1 LPAIA
6 GDPQACNLGYRH
18 RQRPPKL
25 PKAAM
30 TQSEAAEGG
39 AAPETKGD
47 AVQATATASL
57 HSSLGAAGEASPTA
71 SAERVDFKVS
81 PSRYNVFLVVDLSRD

>member
-1 LPAIA
+1 
-6 GDPQACNLGYRH
+6 
-18 RQRPPKL
+18 
-25 PKAAM
+25 M

-47 AVQATATASL
+47 VVRATAATGL
-57 HSSLGAAGEASPTA
+57 HSNVGAASGASPTA
-71 SAERVDFKVS
+71 SAERVNFKVS